1 MALGDL
7 AGRGHF
13 LLITGEDG
21 AAWLEAGQQIARER
35 DILLQGIRIGAQ
47 AGDWIDVRFDWL
59 RQREISSSGAILVRP
74 DRVVAWRSLGAS
86 AHPREELRSALA
98 QILGVRQSVAKGV
111 TI

>member
-1 MALGDL
+1 
-7 AGRGHF
+7 
-13 LLITGEDG
+13 LITGEDG

-59 RQREISSSGAILVRP
+59 RQREIARSGAILVRP

-86 AHPREELRSALA
+86 AHPREELSGALA
-98 QILGVRQSVAKGV
+98 QIVGVRQSVAKPV
-111 TI
+111 AI